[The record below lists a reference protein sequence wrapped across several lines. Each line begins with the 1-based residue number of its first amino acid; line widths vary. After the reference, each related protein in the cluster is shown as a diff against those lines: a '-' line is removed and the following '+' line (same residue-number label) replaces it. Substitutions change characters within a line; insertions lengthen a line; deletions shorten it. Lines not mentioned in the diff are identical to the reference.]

1 MSSSTE
7 PTVTTRGIPPD
18 YSFVPK
24 GNVYITANC
33 RKTTQEDGETVYV
46 IVAPGGNDK
55 KTLGIA
61 VPRNIHDDVRA
72 REAETRAQRAA
83 VVDKRDASIQ
93 TEFKKAIRQEYPGI
107 PDDSL
112 AKVLQTALQ
121 KRSGKVGRTGTLDI
135 QLKAR
140 LAVRAHIRHC
150 HTLYDTHLRAGR
162 TNQNEA
168 RAAIKDEVDA
178 LAAAWGK
185 GPGARSHAKTHRRKA
200 AKTGRKAANKKADAK
215 KSAAAIKTT
224 LTKSTTA
231 KTSARPLQQR
241 TINSIVENKRS
252 EAVAASLDMAKSTA
266 KIQKTAKRKIEHK
279 PPPGL
284 TMPQQ
289 RTRRATR
296 STQSISE
303 SIQDLALRLPDDA
316 DYVDLLSD

>member
-7 PTVTTRGIPPD
+7 PTVTTRGLPPD

-83 VVDKRDASIQ
+83 VVDKRDTSIQ
-93 TEFKKAIRQEYPGI
+93 TEFEKAIRQEYPGI

-121 KRSGKVGRTGTLDI
+121 KRSGKVGQTGTLDI

-162 TNQNEA
+162 MNQNEA

-185 GPGARSHAKTHRRKA
+185 APGARSHAKTPSESGQDRPKSSQQEGRRKKIGGCDQDNTHQVNNSQDFGPA
-200 AKTGRKAANKKADAK
+200 ATAK
-215 KSAAAIKTT
+215 DDQLHRGEQALRSSCCFFGYGQVDSQDPEDCKEKNRTQAAARSHDA
-224 LTKSTTA
+224 STTDETCYEIYA
-231 KTSARPLQQR
+231 VHFGIHSRSRSASP
-241 TINSIVENKRS
+241 
-252 EAVAASLDMAKSTA
+252 
-266 KIQKTAKRKIEHK
+266 
-279 PPPGL
+279 
-284 TMPQQ
+284 
-289 RTRRATR
+289 
-296 STQSISE
+296 
-303 SIQDLALRLPDDA
+303 
-316 DYVDLLSD
+316 